1 VLQSQTNRTNI
12 EDTKE
17 SDYKFDLLNKQY
29 HQLLEENKQIKGELN
44 HKNQMSTDEADRRIK
59 AIRDKYDSK
68 IAELT
73 EKLVSFER
81 SSERIGGDRQ
91 ELLDRID
98 TLLEENHSLSQSNK
112 KT

>member
-1 VLQSQTNRTNI
+1 LQSQNSRSNL

-17 SDYKFDLLNKQY
+17 ADYKFDLLNKQY
-29 HQLLEENKQIKGELN
+29 HQLLEENKQLKGELN
-44 HKNQMSTDEADRRIK
+44 HKSQLSTDEADRRIK

-73 EKLVSFER
+73 EKLVAFDKNSGI
-81 SSERIGGDRQ
+81 IGNDRQ